1 MEPNDRDVKT
11 NYDAD
16 CVLHA
21 VDSACPHAMCAA
33 GNWPSS
39 FQGRQMLC
47 NHQWSAVRRRFGLST
62 RELEVVQCLF
72 DDQSETD
79 IAANC
84 ELSHHTVHTYIARLY
99 EKTQLQSRL
108 QLVTH
113 VLRAFPGQ
121 CAAGHLRTPH
131 SASPT

>member
-1 MEPNDRDVKT
+1 MEPNNRDVNT
-11 NYDAD
+11 NYDSH

-21 VDSACPHAMCAA
+21 GDSTCPHAMCAA

-39 FQGRQMLC
+39 FLGRRMLC
-47 NHQWSAVRRRFGLST
+47 NHQWSAVRRRFGLSR

-72 DDQSETD
+72 DDQSEAD
-79 IAANC
+79 IAANLG
-84 ELSHHTVHTYIARLY
+84 LSRHTVHSYMARLY

-113 VLRAFPGQ
+113 TLRAFQGR